1 MVRKSYCTSM
11 NYASLV
17 NDFQNIL
24 SHSHFAVCF
33 KACDALSML
42 SHSIGE
48 TLNVNLRP
56 LLILVTI
63 LAKDKK
69 LTKWVN
75 DWLDSFFGNIL
86 SFDHVVA
93 KDNSLSS
100 ILNEKKEK
108 NTVVRQTSWE
118 FLLRRIQRYSRGA
131 ISLGHVKSTARLCSD
146 ALKDSDAKIR
156 KICLTTL
163 NIFLTFKY

>member
-1 MVRKSYCTSM
+1 M

-17 NDFQNIL
+17 NHLKHIL
-24 SHSHFAVCF
+24 SHSHCVVCSKDF
-33 KACDALSML
+33 DALSML
-42 SHSIGE
+42 SHGIGK

-56 LLILVTI
+56 LLTLVPILS
-63 LAKDKK
+63 KDKK

-75 DWLDSFFGNIL
+75 DWFDSFFGNIL
-86 SFDHVVA
+86 SFHVVA
-93 KDNSLSS
+93 NDNSLSS
-100 ILNEKKEK
+100 LLNKKKKK
-108 NTVVRQTSWE
+108 NVVVRQTSLE
-118 FLLRRIQRYSRGA
+118 FLLRRIQRCSRGA
-131 ISLGHVKSTARLCSD
+131 ISIGHVKSTARLCSD